1 MNDHILQNAWRLHQ
15 AGNFAEAAR
24 LYNEVLRM
32 NPRHLGALQM
42 LGFLH
47 FQRGEFAEA
56 ERIKVGV
63 SPMTG
68 EELQK
73 LIADV
78 SNLSPALLEKV
89 RAAYTTTKMN

>member
-1 MNDHILQNAWRLHQ
+1 MKDPELL
-15 AGNFAEAAR
+15 
-24 LYNEVLRM
+24 
-32 NPRHLGALQM
+32 
-42 LGFLH
+42 
-47 FQRGEFAEA
+47 AEA

-73 LIADV
+73 LVADV

-89 RAAYTTTKMN
+89 RAAYTTTKTN